1 MPARPITAS
10 PKPFPDDSS
19 VAFLHAVL
27 DDVIALY
34 GSEPH
39 TGAVTAAR
47 QEYHERRDR
56 VFEDQELWEA
66 WTQAFLEW
74 YVIERPQSDVPE
86 SGDASESGDTPGAPP
101 AARYLTRYLT
111 RYLAGTDADDQR
123 RRTALRAWLTSYR
136 SLFEV
141 RALRAG
147 EVELVDLL
155 GGGQFL
161 VDEQRAL
168 AGVSAGDVAEL
179 RLIGFE
185 DRVRFGKTFLFHP
198 AGTRDAIVTH
208 ARRMVEQGHGR
219 RDIMDLCARLRVRCE
234 RYRHVSPVR
243 VYQNAPSTLARTSG
257 PLPVVTPE
265 RAGTAD
271 PAGEESAR

>member
-1 MPARPITAS
+1 MPARPSIAS
-10 PKPFPDDSS
+10 PAAGPDDSS

-39 TGAVTAAR
+39 TGAALAAR
-47 QEYHERRDR
+47 KEYHERRDR
-56 VFEDQELWEA
+56 VFEDQPLWEA

-74 YVIERPQSDVPE
+74 YVIERPHA
-86 SGDASESGDTPGAPP
+86 DAPDAPGAPP
-101 AARYLTRYLT
+101 AARYLAP
-111 RYLAGTDADDQR
+111 YLASIDPGDER

-147 EVELVDLL
+147 QVELVDLL

-168 AGVSAGDVAEL
+168 AGVSVGDVAEL

-185 DRVRFGKTFLFHP
+185 DRVRFGKTFCFHP

-243 VYQNAPSTLARTSG
+243 VYQTAPSTLARASA
-257 PLPVVTPE
+257 PMVTRE
-265 RAGTAD
+265 RASTAD
-271 PAGEESAR
+271 PADEDMAR